1 MARRSLREQVRRNAV
16 ALISL
21 VVAITSL
28 TYNTWRNEH
37 TEFNR
42 NLRQSSFDILA
53 KLGELQEL
61 TFLNHYDCNFSIRG
75 NVRSGW
81 VLVQTIDDLTMVL
94 DEVPVASTENLKSV
108 WAGNWEALHYENAE
122 ACANRSDARRA
133 KGREAADAIAR
144 AIDGVRRD
152 VLAVLKSLD

>member
-1 MARRSLREQVRRNAV
+1 VRRSLLDQVQRNSV

-28 TYNTWRNEH
+28 VYNTWRNEF

-42 NLRQSSFDILA
+42 NQRQSSFDTLA

-61 TFLNHYDCNFSIRG
+61 AFLNHFDCNFSVRG

-81 VLVQTIDDLTMVL
+81 VLVQTIEDLTMVL
-94 DEVPVASTENLKSV
+94 DELSMASTQNLKEV
-108 WAGNWEALHYENAE
+108 WAGNWEALSYENTA
-122 ACANRSDARRA
+122 ACENRSEARRA
-133 KGREAADAIAR
+133 KGREAADAVAE
-144 AIDGVRRD
+144 AIDGVRHD
-152 VLAVLKSLD
+152 VLAVLRSLD